1 MLNRLIL
8 KVTKFQLPP
17 SKRLD
22 TVVKN
27 ILGGPSCPPPP
38 CQVGLTLQIDCLS
51 SVRDLR
57 EQEEKYNLIPIP
69 KKDSTQSAVEWILP
83 PPPPLKRKEKQ

>member
-17 SKRLD
+17 PKRLG

-27 ILGGPSCPPPP
+27 IWGAIMAPPMSNR
-38 CQVGLTLQIDCLS
+38 V
-51 SVRDLR
+51 
-57 EQEEKYNLIPIP
+57 
-69 KKDSTQSAVEWILP
+69 KDSNIIGARNIKGAKIGFIKEVRSKKAAQLGVHSTKIGKLW
-83 PPPPLKRKEKQ
+83 LKMGGNRLN

>member
-17 SKRLD
+17 PKRLG

-27 ILGGPSCPPPP
+27 ILGDIMPP
-38 CQVGLTLQIDCLS
+38 CQIGLRPSGKLSMKIIACLTSFPDSKIDDTAKGGLTIFWELS
-51 SVRDLR
+51 TV
-57 EQEEKYNLIPIP
+57 IPNI
-69 KKDSTQSAVEWILP
+69 
-83 PPPPLKRKEKQ
+83 

>member
-17 SKRLD
+17 PKRLG

-27 ILGGPSCPPPP
+27 ILGGHHVSP
-38 CQVGLTLQIDCLS
+38 CQIGLIS
-51 SVRDLR
+51 
-57 EQEEKYNLIPIP
+57 EEGS
-69 KKDSTQSAVEWILP
+69 D
-83 PPPPLKRKEKQ
+83 LKRKLQTEGLSLKSWSISLLFKPKTV

>member
-17 SKRLD
+17 PKRLG

-27 ILGGPSCPPPP
+27 ILGAPPMSNRVKTYHV
-38 CQVGLTLQIDCLS
+38 CLEIYESTERILERSRDKSEQVGTLFFELLNS
-51 SVRDLR
+51 KAETRDL
-57 EQEEKYNLIPIP
+57 IG
-69 KKDSTQSAVEWILP
+69 
-83 PPPPLKRKEKQ
+83 